1 MSSVGQALGGIVGG
15 VVGFFVGGPTGALY
29 GAQIGMGVGGLID
42 PPKGPNINGPRLSD
56 LSVQTSTYGVPI
68 PRVYGTIATHGNVIW
83 IEGDKLKEVDTKT
96 KHGGKGGGG
105 GATTTT
111 YSYFAT
117 FAVGLCKGPIAGVR
131 RIWVGANL
139 IYDAGADDLESII
152 ASNKASE
159 GFAVYLGTDDQ
170 QPEPRMQADKGVANT
185 PAYRGLAYIVF
196 YDLALK
202 DYGNSLQAAQVKVEI
217 AGAFSEQTRLIDSG
231 EVAKSSMA
239 HPSNFGCG
247 LPLTD
252 RADAI
257 FLETTPVGQ
266 PFVVSI
272 VRSRAGFTTRSPLQD
287 LSAAAWKSLSGI
299 SSSLISL
306 QFAVEYDLRFLAFG
320 DEQNQTLVDMGSNA
334 RVEAF
339 AEGSSALYSAVNVS
353 FGTTRKLVKIVQ
365 ASGSWVITDE
375 AILTSSEVP
384 ILAAW
389 NEKLVIA
396 QKSTGTGNLL
406 LVRIYDEA
414 LQAIDEFSVSVIADH
429 DIDSSDCAGIV
440 IGDDFYI
447 VSRATTSN
455 GVINRIDLIARTH
468 TGNWNPVTNFT
479 ETERVPRKPCVTAV
493 GRNVI
498 AWGSVRA
505 GDKFGYV
512 RWQIDGLSSLETIDL
527 SSIVQNEALQ
537 SNILVAQDLDVA
549 SLTQSVRGYRV
560 TQTGAIRGALEP
572 LQAAWPFDAVQSGY
586 KIAFRSRGASA
597 VASVSAGQLDAR
609 VAGAVPGTQ
618 LTIARE
624 MDTQIP
630 RRVVVRYLDTAR
642 EYDISEQAGERLS
655 TDSIHLREVELP
667 IVLTAT
673 EAAGMAEVLLY
684 LYWLE
689 RREVSFRLPPLYR
702 YLEPADVITVTGEW
716 GQYEL
721 RLTTV
726 HLMSDGRLEC
736 QARYNA
742 ASIYTPT
749 AQGEEGASVGKPIA
763 LAGPSYYALL
773 DVPLMRDQDDEAGF
787 PVAMAG
793 YTTGWP
799 GGILFRSPDGGQ
811 TWTALQGFDGPATL
825 GFARTAL
832 AAGRTDI
839 IDAASLLQVDMLAGE
854 LESVTELAMLSGAN
868 YFALG
873 ADGRWEIIAANTCEL
888 QADGSYILRD
898 FLRGRFGTESAMTTH
913 QAGDVL
919 VLLTDPD
926 LAWIGMDVDAIGLA
940 RNYRGI
946 TSGRTIDTDGD
957 RSFTYRAV
965 NLEPLSP
972 VYLNGSRHPASGD
985 WSLSWIRRGRVSPT
999 WRNNVDVPLGEA
1011 SEAYEVEIYDGASY
1025 ATIKRTIAVT
1035 AASASYTGAQQVTDF
1050 GANQGTLYLRVY
1062 QLSATVGRGYP
1073 LQTSIT
1079 R

>member
-83 IEGDKLKEVDTKT
+83 IEGDKLKEVATKT
-96 KHGGKGGGG
+96 KQGGKGGGG

-117 FAVGLCKGPIAGVR
+117 FAVGLCKGPIAGIR

-152 ASNKASE
+152 ASNEAAE

-170 QPEPRMQADKGVANT
+170 QAEPRMQADKGAAST

-202 DYGNSLQAAQVKVEI
+202 DYGNSLQAAQVKVEVAKTAAYSRVLCYSEDRSAPQPHANEAFPPRPYYVSAESVTVYAPQWSNNYPAVSSATKHYQYGDGAWFVTNI
-217 AGAFSEQTRLIDSG
+217 EVIGGTGYPPNGTTDNPDEFWKDRSEVFNAGGSFSGPDGYIIKRGGIAVGLSRLTGRIYITQGGPESTISAPSAAHAVCAISGHVYAIETGLVRQYDLDLNLIGEISAPVWIGGLREQSRAFPANDAVYLVTNPGDLALYRIELDLSKISLVTTIVDDSGSYYNTEYALNGSLLTVAYGRASPGRFSVRRYNLEQFAIGEEAGATLQGVISSECDMAGAISALDIETSLID
-231 EVAKSSMA
+231 
-239 HPSNFGCG
+239 
-247 LPLTD
+247 
-252 RADAI
+252 R
-257 FLETTPVGQ
+257 
-266 PFVVSI
+266 
-272 VRSRAGFTTRSPLQD
+272 D
-287 LSAAAWKSLSGI
+287 L
-299 SSSLISL
+299 
-306 QFAVEYDLRFLAFG
+306 
-320 DEQNQTLVDMGSNA
+320 
-334 RVEAF
+334 
-339 AEGSSALYSAVNVS
+339 
-353 FGTTRKLVKIVQ
+353 
-365 ASGSWVITDE
+365 
-375 AILTSSEVP
+375 
-384 ILAAW
+384 
-389 NEKLVIA
+389 
-396 QKSTGTGNLL
+396 
-406 LVRIYDEA
+406 
-414 LQAIDEFSVSVIADH
+414 
-429 DIDSSDCAGIV
+429 
-440 IGDDFYI
+440 
-447 VSRATTSN
+447 
-455 GVINRIDLIARTH
+455 
-468 TGNWNPVTNFT
+468 
-479 ETERVPRKPCVTAV
+479 
-493 GRNVI
+493 
-498 AWGSVRA
+498 
-505 GDKFGYV
+505 
-512 RWQIDGLSSLETIDL
+512 
-527 SSIVQNEALQ
+527 
-537 SNILVAQDLDVA
+537 
-549 SLTQSVRGYRV
+549 RGYRV
-560 TQTGAIRGALEP
+560 AQIGAIRGALEP
-572 LQAAWPFDAVQSGY
+572 LQAAWPFDTLQSGY
-586 KIAFRSRGASA
+586 KIAFRPRGASS
-597 VASVSAGQLDAR
+597 VATIPSAELDAR
-609 VAGAVPGTQ
+609 PAGDTPGVQ

-630 RRVVVRYLDTAR
+630 RRVVVRYLDTSR

-655 TDSIHLREVELP
+655 TESIHLREVDLP

-742 ASIYTPT
+742 AAIYTPT

-763 LAGPSYYALL
+763 LAGPSDYALL
-773 DVPLMRDQDDEAGF
+773 DIPLLRDQDNAPGF
-787 PVAMAG
+787 PAAMAG

-799 GGILFRSPDGGQ
+799 GGVLFRSPDGGQ
-811 TWTALQGFDGPATL
+811 TWAALQGFDGPATL
-825 GFARTAL
+825 GFARAAL

-839 IDAASLLQVDMLAGE
+839 IDATSVLQVDMLAGE

-873 ADGRWEIIAANTCEL
+873 ADGRWEIIGARTCEL

-898 FLRGRFGTESAMTTH
+898 FLRGRFGTEWAMAMH

-926 LAWIGMDVDAIGLA
+926 LAWIGMDADAIGLA

-957 RSFTYRAV
+957 RAFTYRAV

-972 VYLNGSRHPASGD
+972 VYLNGSRHPSSGD

-1011 SEAYEVEIYDGASY
+1011 SEAYEVEIYTDPSY
-1025 ATIKRTIAVT
+1025 TTVKRTIAVT
-1035 AASASYTGAQQVTDF
+1035 AASASYTGAQQVADF
-1050 GANQGTLYLRVY
+1050 GANQGALYLRVY

>member
-83 IEGDKLKEVDTKT
+83 LEGDKLKEVATKT
-96 KHGGKGGGG
+96 KQGGKGGPS
-105 GATTTT
+105 ATTTT

-139 IYDAGADDLESII
+139 IYDAGADDIESII
-152 ASNKASE
+152 ASNEAAQ

-170 QPEPRMQADKGVANT
+170 QTDPRMQADKGVANT

-202 DYGNSLQAAQVKVEI
+202 DYGNSLQAAQVKVEVVKNAAFQLPSYI
-217 AGAFSEQTRLIDSG
+217 GPAPSMQGEIVYASDGIITTAEVGAREFFTDTDAVRKFKGSIIFRDYAQGTLVATRITSAVVPRGSVAENLTWFRTGFLTGSRNEAVVTQIVDKLIGFSSYKEHLSFVGIDSISDG
-231 EVAKSSMA
+231 
-239 HPSNFGCG
+239 NFGHKIAESKFLLRDVG
-247 LPLTD
+247 NAIYIDGETVSELTYPIGPQG
-252 RADAI
+252 R
-257 FLETTPVGQ
+257 L
-266 PFVVSI
+266 
-272 VRSRAGFTTRSPLQD
+272 
-287 LSAAAWKSLSGI
+287 
-299 SSSLISL
+299 
-306 QFAVEYDLRFLAFG
+306 
-320 DEQNQTLVDMGSNA
+320 
-334 RVEAF
+334 
-339 AEGSSALYSAVNVS
+339 SSAYQTFNCSTDSITGAIYISIRASSTGHYEIIEIDSDADYVASWTFNYGS
-353 FGTTRKLVKIVQ
+353 FPHFIYAYGDRL
-365 ASGSWVITDE
+365 VITDALTASRRLVLYDKSGATLTEVASASGGDSSNYAYGNGIAIHGSGLWQVTDRLSE
-375 AILTSSEVP
+375 APVILSDIVGAEVG
-384 ILAAW
+384 LSG
-389 NEKLVIA
+389 LV
-396 QKSTGTGNLL
+396 T
-406 LVRIYDEA
+406 A
-414 LQAIDEFSVSVIADH
+414 L
-429 DIDSSDCAGIV
+429 DID
-440 IGDDFYI
+440 
-447 VSRATTSN
+447 
-455 GVINRIDLIARTH
+455 
-468 TGNWNPVTNFT
+468 
-479 ETERVPRKPCVTAV
+479 
-493 GRNVI
+493 
-498 AWGSVRA
+498 
-505 GDKFGYV
+505 
-512 RWQIDGLSSLETIDL
+512 
-527 SSIVQNEALQ
+527 
-537 SNILVAQDLDVA
+537 A
-549 SLTQSVRGYRV
+549 SGLTQSVRGYRV
-560 TQTGAIRGALEP
+560 AQIGAIRGALEP
-572 LQAAWPFDAVQSGY
+572 LQAAWPFDAIQAGY
-586 KIAFRSRGASA
+586 QLAFRPRGGGT
-597 VASVSAGQLDAR
+597 VATIPADQLDAR
-609 VAGAVPGTQ
+609 SAGDAPGTQ

-689 RREVSFRLPPLYR
+689 RRDVSFRLPPAYR

-726 HLMSDGRLEC
+726 HLMSDGRIEC

-742 ASIYTPT
+742 AAIYTPT

-773 DVPLMRDQDDEAGF
+773 DIPLLRNQDDAPGF
-787 PVAMAG
+787 PAAMAG
-793 YTTGWP
+793 YTSGWP
-799 GGILFRSPDGGQ
+799 GGILFRSPDDGQ

-839 IDAASLLQVDMLAGE
+839 IDAASVLQVDMLAGA

-873 ADGRWEIIAANTCEL
+873 ADGRWEIIAARTCEL
-888 QADGSYILRD
+888 QPDGSYILRD
-898 FLRGRFGTESAMTTH
+898 FLRGRFGTEWAMTTH

-926 LAWIGMDVDAIGLA
+926 LAWIGMDADAIGLA
-940 RNYRGI
+940 RDYRGI
-946 TSGRTIDTDGD
+946 TSGRTIDTDQD
-957 RSFTYRAV
+957 RAFTYRAV

-972 VYLNGSRHPASGD
+972 VYLNGSRHPTTGD
-985 WSLSWIRRGRVSPT
+985 WSLSWIRRGRVSPA
-999 WRNNVDVPLGEA
+999 WRNSVDVPLGEA
-1011 SEAYEVEIYDGASY
+1011 SEAYEVEIYDGAGY
-1025 ATIKRTIAVT
+1025 ATVKRTLSVT
-1035 AASASYTGAQQVTDF
+1035 AASASYTSAQQVADF
-1050 GANQGTLYLRVY
+1050 GGNQGTLYLRIY